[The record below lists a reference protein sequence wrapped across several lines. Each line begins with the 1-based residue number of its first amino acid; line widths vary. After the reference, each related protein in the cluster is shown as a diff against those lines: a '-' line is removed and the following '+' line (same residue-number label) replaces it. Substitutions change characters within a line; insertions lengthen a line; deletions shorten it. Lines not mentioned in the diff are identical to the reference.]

1 MTNRE
6 TRRARRPDTELTDA
20 QLEAIVAAAIAAEAS
35 AARTEAA
42 PPSSAIVWWRAQLRA
57 RREAAQLA
65 GAPITIVHAAA
76 IACGAGLA
84 LTLLGGVI
92 AGLHGSVGWFADLYR
107 AAASMVAAVASN
119 DFGGPWISVSLTA
132 VLISLVVISIAAA
145 FVLRD
150 E

>member
-1 MTNRE
+1 MTRPE
-6 TRRARRPDTELTDA
+6 TRRADTELTDA

-57 RREAAQLA
+57 RREAARLA
-65 GAPITIVHAAA
+65 DAPITFVHAAA

-84 LTLLGGVI
+84 LALVGGVI
-92 AGLHGSVGWFADLYR
+92 AGLRGSLGWFADLYAGATSMI
-107 AAASMVAAVASN
+107 AALASN
-119 DFGGPWISVSLTA
+119 DFGGPWITLSLTA
-132 VLISLVVISIAAA
+132 VLVSLVIFSIAAA